1 MEEVDYDYDI
11 DDLLLEKLN
20 KIIDKY
26 KLDVLTLINK
36 ELLEKENK
44 LFAEVYTEEQGKKRR
59 EVYDR
64 LKLHLIERKKKEL
77 NGKGEELLTEE
88 NLRKWIEE
96 EGETYISIAINYTGC
111 LYTIVSQKAKEFKI
125 ESQRENFIKS
135 SDMNDKEVEELVK
148 EYEIDDILNG
158 VHKYITKSKNIN
170 EMSIREKVLMEY
182 NEPIYEYME
191 KEKLCEMIQNGMT
204 MRDMVEKIGCS
215 FQLLKVYLNNY
226 ELSVEELK
234 KNKESK
240 GNQIRNKVIR
250 KKYARY

>member
-1 MEEVDYDYDI
+1 
-11 DDLLLEKLN
+11 
-20 KIIDKY
+20 
-26 KLDVLTLINK
+26 
-36 ELLEKENK
+36 
-44 LFAEVYTEEQGKKRR
+44 
-59 EVYDR
+59 
-64 LKLHLIERKKKEL
+64 
-77 NGKGEELLTEE
+77 
-88 NLRKWIEE
+88 
-96 EGETYISIAINYTGC
+96 
-111 LYTIVSQKAKEFKI
+111 
-125 ESQRENFIKS
+125 
-135 SDMNDKEVEELVK
+135 MNDKEVEELVK

-226 ELSVEELK
+226 ELSVEELR

>member
-11 DDLLLEKLN
+11 DDSLLEK
-20 KIIDKY
+20 IDKLIGKY
-26 KLDVLTLINK
+26 KLDILTLINK

-44 LFAEVYTEEQGKKRR
+44 IFAEVYTEEQGKKRR

-64 LKLHLIERKKKEL
+64 LKLYLIEKKKNEL
-77 NGKGEELLTEE
+77 KGKGEELLTEE

-96 EGETYISIAINYTGC
+96 DGETYISIAINHTGC

-135 SDMNDKEVEELVK
+135 SDVKDIEVEKLVS
-148 EYEIDDILNG
+148 EYSIDDILNG
-158 VHKYITKSKNIN
+158 VHKYVTKSKHIN
-170 EMSIREKVLMEY
+170 EMTIREKVLMEY
-182 NEPIYEYME
+182 NEPDYDLME
-191 KEKLCEMIQNGMT
+191 KEKLEGMIQSGLT

-226 ELSVEELK
+226 GLSEEEVK

-240 GNQIRNKVIR
+240 GKQIRNKVIR